1 MVAGR
6 KMLGGEST
14 PGKDEMLLRDKTA
27 ELKGK
32 RALVVGASGAIGQ
45 SLAGALAA
53 AGADVTLLGRDL
65 RKLDRIRDE
74 IVAAGWVAR
83 SVCGD
88 LTQRAQIERAV
99 ADTIAQSGRID
110 ILVNTAGVQVRKPA
124 FDLTEDDWDEVLG
137 VNLKSVFHACQVVG
151 RSMAKQGGGSIINI
165 SSITAVIGLP
175 LIAAYCASKGGVHQL
190 TKALAVEWAPLGIR
204 VNAVAPGRI
213 RTPMTES
220 IFQDEIIRESFF
232 RLIPMARPGTPEDLG
247 GAVVFLASSASEY
260 ITGQTIYIDGGWL
273 ASGGNPRR

>member
-1 MVAGR
+1 
-6 KMLGGEST
+6 MLGGAST
-14 PGKDEMLLRDKTA
+14 HGRDEMLPPGNTS

-45 SLAGALAA
+45 SLSSALAKAGAE
-53 AGADVTLLGRDL
+53 VTLLGRDS
-65 RKLDRIRDE
+65 RKLDRIRTE

-83 SVCGD
+83 SLCCD

-99 ADTIAQSGRID
+99 AETIAESGRID
-110 ILVNTAGVQVRKPA
+110 ILVNAAGVQVRKPA
-124 FDLTEDDWDEVLG
+124 FDLTEDEWDDVLG
-137 VNLKSVFHACQVVG
+137 VNLKSVFHTCQVVG

-175 LIAAYCASKGGVHQL
+175 HIAAYCASKGGVNQL
-190 TKALAVEWAPLGIR
+190 TKALAVEWAPFGIR
-204 VNAVAPGRI
+204 VNALAPGRL

-220 IFQDEIIRESFF
+220 IFQDEVIRESFV

-247 GAVVFLASSASEY
+247 GAVVFLASSASDY
-260 ITGQTIYIDGGWL
+260 ITGQSIYIDGGWL
-273 ASGGNPRR
+273 ASGGNPQR